1 MNKQLCVFDHFRY
14 IAGLNATRAEN
25 IIKHRMENGPF
36 KTRDEIKK
44 VKSIG
49 PKTYEQCAGFIRIDP
64 VTSKAGSK
72 FNVLDST
79 WVHPE
84 SYAIAKKLMQKWK
97 LSVDDVGTEPFIRV
111 INEYQTEDSMERWAK
126 ECGVPTERVNLCI
139 LSLTRGDNFLILLF
153 DAKMFFLSHHTK

>member
-1 MNKQLCVFDHFRY
+1 MAIPFGHFRY
-14 IAGLNATRAEN
+14 IAGLNAARAEN

-36 KTRDEIKK
+36 KTRDDIKK

-49 PKTYEQCAGFIRIDP
+49 PKSFEQCAGFIRIDP

-84 SYAIAKKLMQKWK
+84 SYATAKKLMQKWR
-97 LSVDDVGTEPFIRV
+97 LSMEDIGTEPFIRV
-111 INEYQTEDSMERWAK
+111 IKGYQTQESMERWAK
-126 ECGVPTERVNLCI
+126 ECGVSTEQVNVHI
-139 LSLTRGDNFLILLF
+139 R
-153 DAKMFFLSHHTK
+153 